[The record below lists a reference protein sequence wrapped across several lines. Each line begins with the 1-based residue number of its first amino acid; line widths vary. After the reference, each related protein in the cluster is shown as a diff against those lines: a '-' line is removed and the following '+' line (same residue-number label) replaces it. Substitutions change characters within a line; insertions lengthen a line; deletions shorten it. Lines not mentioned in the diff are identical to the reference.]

1 MFRDLNIDKQV
12 LDKWIQSLARG
23 TMGGSR
29 LSFSL
34 FLLFS
39 VGWFIL
45 VRMAETTTKMIK
57 KEVCLIMVK
66 EGREE
71 GDAMY

>member
-1 MFRDLNIDKQV
+1 MDKQV
-12 LDKWIQSLARG
+12 LDKRIQSLAGG

-39 VGWFIL
+39 VGWLIW
-45 VRMAETTTKMIK
+45 VKMAETTTKMIK
-57 KEVCLIMVK
+57 KEVCLIMIK
-66 EGREE
+66 EG
-71 GDAMY
+71 

>member
-1 MFRDLNIDKQV
+1 M
-12 LDKWIQSLARG
+12 RG
-23 TMGGSR
+23 NR

-45 VRMAETTTKMIK
+45 VKMAETTTKMIK
-57 KEVCLIMVK
+57 KEVCLVTVK